1 MTSGDTIRG
10 IYEAFGRGDVPAVL
24 GAFDPA
30 IEWREADNFLYA
42 DRNPYVGPMAVAE
55 GVFMRCVADIDGF
68 TVVPQ
73 RYTESGDRVAVEGR
87 YRGTMK
93 TTGIPVDAQFA
104 HVWDVRGGK
113 VVGFQQYTDTKQW
126 ADAAAGAG
134 V

>member
-10 IYEAFGRGDVPAVL
+10 IYEAFGRGDVQAVL
-24 GAFDPA
+24 GAFDPG

-42 DRNPYVGPMAVAE
+42 DRNPYVGPAAVAE
-55 GVFMRCVADIDGF
+55 GVFMRIVSDVEGF
-68 TVVPQ
+68 TVVPH
-73 RYTESGDRVAVEGR
+73 RYTENGERVAVEGR

-93 TTGIPVDAQFA
+93 ATGIPVDAQFV
-104 HVWDVRGGK
+104 HVWDLRGGK

-126 ADAAAGAG
+126 ADAAAAAG

>member
-1 MTSGDTIRG
+1 MSSSDTVRG
-10 IYEAFGRGDVPAVL
+10 IYEAFGRGDVQAVL
-24 GAFDPA
+24 GVFDPA
-30 IEWREADNFLYA
+30 IEWHEADNFLYA
-42 DRNPYVGPMAVAE
+42 DRNPYIGPMAVAE